1 MTEGTVFTHDD
12 DGFHVQADSRGTAV
26 SVLPLRCRRG
36 RDESCECDHVLDE
49 HDRQLACTAVVR

>member
-12 DGFHVQADSRGTAV
+12 DGFHVQPTREERPCPCFHFDAAED
-26 SVLPLRCRRG
+26 
-36 RDESCECDHVLDE
+36 DESCECGHVLDE